1 MRCIVAAIGFWI
13 FAVSPALAFYQPTI
27 LFPKWVFVDAEKPD
41 QSNASKKVDRRLA
54 KKWRI
59 AFTNPMS

>member
-27 LFPKWVFVDAEKPD
+27 LFQKSVFMDAKKPD
-41 QSNASKKVDRRLA
+41 QSNASKKVDQRLV
-54 KKWRI
+54 KKWRF

>member
-13 FAVSPALAFYQPTI
+13 FAVSPALAFYQQTF
-27 LFPKWVFVDAEKPD
+27 LFQKWVFVDAEKPD
-41 QSNASKKVDRRLA
+41 QSNASKKVDRQA